1 MSLKLYGFTRVI
13 VCSRSTTPMN
23 FSFIGTS
30 LMLLLLLL
38 NTCTNFLYPVESFAQ
53 EREQISLTALLVE
66 PRDRWDI
73 LVTDAMKVLQ
83 KRHPDLAI
91 DINYTVLPYGSSG
104 QVRGI
109 IQETLEKK
117 VPVDIISVDQIWLAD
132 FAEKGLLS
140 DLTNRTEKWGR
151 LSDWYQANL
160 DGMLYED
167 RIYGIWVWTDQRM
180 VWYWKDLLQQASID
194 PDSLKTWNGF
204 IAAAKRINGLLKD
217 QGIEGVQLICGG
229 AEWYPYLWMQGGDIL
244 RMKGNHPTKDSYW
257 FPTFNDTEGLK
268 ALEFFKDI
276 ISTGTTP
283 QTQNFESNF
292 ADRKFVI
299 YVGGSWIPAS
309 FPQYDLQEFEERIGM
324 NPGYPVPNMT
334 NQTTTVMGGWELGIP
349 ETSRHKDLAWE
360 LITIMASPD
369 TLTNMLNQTGYL
381 PTQTPI
387 GEGQYAVR
395 VNSSIPYYEDM
406 ISMIPLAKSR
416 PVIPEFP
423 EIDLYISESLSD
435 VCSGIKEPQQALD
448 DAAAKSANLLGW

>member
-1 MSLKLYGFTRVI
+1 
-13 VCSRSTTPMN
+13 
-23 FSFIGTS
+23 
-30 LMLLLLLL
+30 MLLLLLSS
-38 NTCTNFLYPVESFAQ
+38 CTSFSYPVESFAQ

-73 LVTDAMKVLQ
+73 LVTDALKVLQ
-83 KRHPDLAI
+83 KRHPDLALN
-91 DINYTVLPYGSSG
+91 INYTVLPYGSRG
-104 QVRGI
+104 EVRGI
-109 IQETLEKK
+109 IQDTLEEK
-117 VPVDIISVDQIWLAD
+117 VPVDLISVDQIWLAD

-140 DLTNRTEKWGR
+140 DLTNKTEKWGR

-167 RIYGIWVWTDQRM
+167 KIYGIWVWTDQRM

-194 PDSLKTWNGF
+194 PDLLKTWNGF
-204 IAAAKRINGLLKD
+204 IAAAKKINGLLKD
-217 QGIEGVQLICGG
+217 KGIEGVQLICGG

-244 RMKGNHPTKDSYW
+244 RMKGGHPTEDSYW
-257 FPTFNDTEGLK
+257 FPDFNGTEGLK
-268 ALEFFKDI
+268 ALEFFKGI
-276 ISTGTTP
+276 INTGTTP
-283 QTQNFESNF
+283 QTRDFENNF
-292 ADRKFVI
+292 ANKKFVI

-324 NPGYPVPNMT
+324 NPGYPVPNKA
-334 NQTTTVMGGWELGIP
+334 NQTTTVMGGWELSIP
-349 ETSRHKDLAWE
+349 QTSSHKDLAWE

-387 GEGQYAVR
+387 GEGQYAAR
-395 VNSSIPYYEDM
+395 VNSSIPYYNEM

-423 EIDLYISESLSD
+423 EIDLFISQSLSD
-435 VCSGIKEPQQALD
+435 VCSGVKEPQQALD
-448 DAAAKSANLLGW
+448 DAAAKSADLLGW

>member
-1 MSLKLYGFTRVI
+1 MSLKLYRFSWVM
-13 VCSRSTTPMN
+13 VCSGCATSMN
-23 FSFIGTS
+23 FSFIWTS
-30 LMLLLLLL
+30 IMLLLLLL
-38 NTCTNFLYPVESFAQ
+38 NTCTNFLFPVESFAQ

-83 KRHPDLAI
+83 KRHPDLTI

-204 IAAAKRINGLLKD
+204 IAAAKKINGLLKN

-244 RMKGNHPTKDSYW
+244 RMKGDHPTKDSYW
-257 FPTFNDTEGLK
+257 FPAFNNTKGLK

-276 ISTGTTP
+276 INTGTTP

-349 ETSRHKDLAWE
+349 ETSKHKDLAWE

-387 GEGQYAVR
+387 GEGQYAMR

-423 EIDLYISESLSD
+423 EIDLYISQSLSD
-435 VCSGIKEPQQALD
+435 VCSGVKEPQQALD

>member
-1 MSLKLYGFTRVI
+1 MNLKLFRFARAKI
-13 VCSRSTTPMN
+13 SSRCKTSIK
-23 FSFIGTS
+23 FSFIGIS
-30 LMLLLLLL
+30 LVLLLLL
-38 NTCTNFLYPVESFAQ
+38 NSCAGLLYPVASFAQ
-53 EREQISLTALLVE
+53 EIEQISLTALLVE

-73 LVTDAMKVLQ
+73 LVTDALKVLQ
-83 KRHPDLAI
+83 ERHPDLDI
-91 DINYTVLPYGSSG
+91 NINYTVLPYGSSG
-104 QVRGI
+104 EVRGV
-109 IQETLEKK
+109 IQDILEKK
-117 VPVDIISVDQIWLAD
+117 ISVDIISVDQIWLAD

-167 RIYGIWVWTDQRM
+167 KIYGIWVWTDQRM
-180 VWYWKDLLQQASID
+180 VWYWKDLLQQANID
-194 PDSLKTWNGF
+194 PTSLNTWNGF
-204 IAAAKRINGLLKD
+204 IAAAKKINDMLKD
-217 QGIEGVQLICGG
+217 NGIEGVQLICGG

-244 RMKGNHPTKDSYW
+244 EQKPDHPTKGSYW
-257 FPTFNDTEGLK
+257 FPTFNGTEGLK

-276 ISTGTTP
+276 IDAGITP

-292 ADRKFVI
+292 ANRKFVI
-299 YVGGSWIPAS
+299 YIGGSWIPAS
-309 FPQYDLQEFEERIGM
+309 FPNYGLQEFEERIGM

-334 NQTTTVMGGWELGIP
+334 NQTTTVMGGWELSIP
-349 ETSRHKDLAWE
+349 ETSKNKDLAWE
-360 LITIMASPD
+360 LITIMSSPD

-395 VNSSIPYYEDM
+395 VNSSIPYYDEM

-423 EIDLYISESLSD
+423 EIDLYISQELSN
-435 VCSGIKEPQQALD
+435 VCKGIKEPKQALN
-448 DAAAKSANLLGW
+448 DAAVKSAQLLGW

>member
-1 MSLKLYGFTRVI
+1 MNLKLFRFARAKI
-13 VCSRSTTPMN
+13 SSRCKTSIK
-23 FSFIGTS
+23 FSFIGIS
-30 LMLLLLLL
+30 LVLLLLL
-38 NTCTNFLYPVESFAQ
+38 NSCVGLLYPVASFAQ
-53 EREQISLTALLVE
+53 EIEQISLTALLVE

-73 LVTDAMKVLQ
+73 LVTDALKVLQ
-83 KRHPDLAI
+83 ERHPDLDI
-91 DINYTVLPYGSSG
+91 NINYTVLPYGSSG
-104 QVRGI
+104 EVRGV
-109 IQETLEKK
+109 IQDILEKK
-117 VPVDIISVDQIWLAD
+117 ISVDIISVDQIWLAD

-167 RIYGIWVWTDQRM
+167 KIYGIWVWTDQRM
-180 VWYWKDLLQQASID
+180 VWYWKDLLQQANID
-194 PDSLKTWNGF
+194 PTSLNTWNGF
-204 IAAAKRINGLLKD
+204 IAAAKKINDMLKD
-217 QGIEGVQLICGG
+217 NGIEGVQLICGG

-244 RMKGNHPTKDSYW
+244 EQKPDHPTKGSYW
-257 FPTFNDTEGLK
+257 FPTFNGTEGLK

-276 ISTGTTP
+276 IDAGITP

-292 ADRKFVI
+292 ANRKFVI
-299 YVGGSWIPAS
+299 YIGGSWIPAS
-309 FPQYDLQEFEERIGM
+309 FPNYGLQEFEERIGM

-334 NQTTTVMGGWELGIP
+334 NQTTTVMGGWELSIP
-349 ETSRHKDLAWE
+349 ETSKNKDLAWE
-360 LITIMASPD
+360 LITIMSSPD

-395 VNSSIPYYEDM
+395 VNSSIPYYDEM

-423 EIDLYISESLSD
+423 EIDLYISQELSN
-435 VCSGIKEPQQALD
+435 VCKGIKEPKQALN
-448 DAAAKSANLLGW
+448 DAAVKSAQLLGW

>member
-13 VCSRSTTPMN
+13 VCSRCTTSMN

-38 NTCTNFLYPVESFAQ
+38 NTCANFPYPVESFAQ

-91 DINYTVLPYGSSG
+91 DINYTVLPYGSNG

-194 PDSLKTWNGF
+194 PDSLKTWSGF
-204 IAAAKRINGLLKD
+204 IAAAKKINDLLKN

-276 ISTGTTP
+276 INTGTTP

-292 ADRKFVI
+292 ANRKFVI

-309 FPQYDLQEFEERIGM
+309 FPQYDLREFEERIGM
-324 NPGYPVPNMT
+324 SPGYPAPNTT

-349 ETSRHKDLAWE
+349 ETSRHKDLVWE

-369 TLTNMLNQTGYL
+369 TITNMLNQTGYL

-448 DAAAKSANLLGW
+448 DAAARSANLLGW

>member
-1 MSLKLYGFTRVI
+1 MK
-13 VCSRSTTPMN
+13 
-23 FSFIGTS
+23 FSFVIS
-30 LMLLLLLL
+30 LMLLFLL
-38 NTCTNFLYPVESFAQ
+38 NTCTIFLYPDESFAQ
-53 EREQISLTALLVE
+53 EKEQVSLTALFVE

-91 DINYTVLPYGSSG
+91 NINYTVLPYGSSG
-104 QVRGI
+104 EVRSV
-109 IQETLEKK
+109 IQNTLDEKI
-117 VPVDIISVDQIWLAD
+117 PVDLISVDQIWLAD

-140 DLTNRTEKWGR
+140 DLTNRTEEWEK
-151 LSDWYQANL
+151 LSDWYQANM

-167 RIYGIWVWTDQRM
+167 KIYGIWVWTDQRM

-194 PDSLKTWNGF
+194 PASLKTWDGF
-204 IAAAKRINGLLKD
+204 IAAAKKINGMLKD

-229 AEWYPYLWMQGGDIL
+229 AEWYPYLWIQGGNIL
-244 RMKGNHPTKDSYW
+244 TMKGDHPTKGSYW
-257 FPTFNDTEGLK
+257 FPAFNGTEGLS

-276 ISTGTTP
+276 IDVGTTP

-292 ADRKFVI
+292 ANRNFVI

-309 FPQYDLQEFEERIGM
+309 FPQFDLQKFEEEIGM

-334 NQTTTVMGGWELGIP
+334 NQTTTVMGGWELSIP
-349 ETSRHKDLAWE
+349 ETSKHKDLAWE
-360 LITIMASPD
+360 LITIMASPE

-381 PTQTPI
+381 PTQIPI
-387 GEGQYAVR
+387 GEGQYAAR
-395 VNSSIPYYEDM
+395 VSGSIPYYDEM

-423 EIDLYISESLSD
+423 EIDLYISQALSD
-435 VCSGIKEPQQALD
+435 VCSGIKEPKQALN
-448 DAAAKSANLLGW
+448 DAAVKAAKLLGW